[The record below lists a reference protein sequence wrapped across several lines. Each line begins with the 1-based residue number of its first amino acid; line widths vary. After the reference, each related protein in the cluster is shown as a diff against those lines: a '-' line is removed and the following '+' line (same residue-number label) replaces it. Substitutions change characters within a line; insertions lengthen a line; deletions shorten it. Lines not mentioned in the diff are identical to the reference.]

1 MASVI
6 PKSNLQRRHSQRD
19 TAVVSTPDSTQGISL
34 HEVPDAIADA
44 QRALG
49 LSDREL
55 ATRAGITQRAL
66 RYVKKPTGYLQSQQ
80 RRALARV
87 LAYLE
92 SVIQG
97 DGKEA

>member
-6 PKSNLQRRHSQRD
+6 PSRRGQRRQRFQP
-19 TAVVSTPDSTQGISL
+19 TVTTPDNTMGISL

-49 LSDREL
+49 LSDKEL
-55 ATRAGITQRAL
+55 ARRAGITQRAL
-66 RYVKKPTGYLQSQQ
+66 RYVKKPTGYLQSTQ
-80 RRALARV
+80 RRALRQV

-92 SVIQG
+92 SVVQG
-97 DGKEA
+97 NGKEA

>member
-6 PKSNLQRRHSQRD
+6 PKSNRQRRHEQREAA
-19 TAVVSTPDSTQGISL
+19 TVSTPDGTLGVGL

-44 QRALG
+44 QRALN

-55 ATRAGITQRAL
+55 ARRSGITQRAL

-80 RRALARV
+80 RRPLARV

-97 DGKEA
+97 DEEA